1 MMAKP
6 ATAETVSEILAA
18 AVARLSDGSDSPAL
32 DCQLLLAHVT
42 GKDRQWFYA
51 HSEASLTQNDSDEF
65 QSCIDRRCKGEPVAY
80 ITGQRAF
87 WDLEFKVTPDTL
99 IPRPETELIVEAALD
114 LTASRI
120 GTVLD
125 LGTGSGAIALSLAS
139 ARPGWQV
146 TATDVSEQALYI
158 AQRNAMS
165 SINTNKANAVGIN
178 NVQFI
183 QSSWFEN
190 VTGKFDLIVSNPPY
204 LRDDDP
210 HFESLAFEP
219 RLALAA
225 GKTGLDCLSMIVHQ
239 ASGYLAPDGILML
252 EHGFDQRA
260 AVTQLLKTAGFETI
274 TPLDDLAGL
283 HRAIIAQ
290 CHTVSETDQS
300 LC

>member
-6 ATAETVSEILAA
+6 ATADTVSGALSVAI
-18 AVARLSDGSDSPAL
+18 ARLNDASDSPAL
-32 DCQLLLAHVT
+32 DCHLLLAHVT

-51 HSEASLTQNDSDEF
+51 HSEAILTQDDNDRF
-65 QSCIDRRCKGEPVAY
+65 RSCIDRRCQGEPVAY

-114 LTASRI
+114 LPASRVH
-120 GTVLD
+120 TVLD
-125 LGTGSGAIALSLAS
+125 LGTGSGAIALSLAG
-139 ARPGWQV
+139 ARPDWQV
-146 TATDVSEQALYI
+146 TATDISEQTLNV
-158 AQRNAMS
+158 AQQNAMD
-165 SINTNKANAVGIN
+165 SINTGTAIGINETSAAIGIN
-178 NVQFI
+178 NVQFV

-190 VTGKFDLIVSNPPY
+190 VTGEFDLIVSNPPY

-225 GKTGLDCLSMIVHQ
+225 GKTGLDCLSKIISH
-239 ASGYLAPDGILML
+239 ASDYLAPEGILML
-252 EHGFDQRA
+252 EHGFDQRS
-260 AVTQLLKTAGFETI
+260 AVIKLLQAAGFESI

-290 CHTVSETDQS
+290 RHTV
-300 LC
+300 C

>member
-1 MMAKP
+1 MTAKP
-6 ATAETVSEILAA
+6 ATPDTVSEVLAA
-18 AVARLSDGSDSPAL
+18 AIARLSDGSDSPVL

-51 HSEASLTQNDSDEF
+51 HSEAILTQDDSDRF
-65 QSCIDRRCKGEPVAY
+65 QSCIERRRIGEPVAY

-114 LTASRI
+114 LTASRVE
-120 GTVLD
+120 TVLD
-125 LGTGSGAIALSLAS
+125 LGTGSGAIALSLAG
-139 ARPGWQV
+139 ARPDWQV
-146 TATDVSEQALYI
+146 TATDVSEQALDI

-165 SINTNKANAVGIN
+165 SINANKVNAMGIT

-225 GKTGLDCLSMIVHQ
+225 GKTGLDCLSMIIQQ
-239 ASGYLAPDGILML
+239 ASDYLAPDGILML

-274 TPLDDLAGL
+274 SRLDDLAGL

-290 CHTVSETDQS
+290 CHAVSETDQS